1 MTSAG
6 PLTAGTPAYSKYQR
20 WLVALCAG
28 SGLALGAMD
37 TGVNVALP
45 AITADFGTDMQTIQ
59 WIIVSHV
66 AARAGL
72 SVAAGSSGD
81 LFGLKRVFLVGAALN
96 TIALLAVGLTP
107 DLYAIFG
114 IRVLQG
120 IGTGI
125 LLAASPAVAA
135 QAYPAHQRSGVMGV
149 AFSSQALGLLTATL
163 GAAVLVEFLG
173 WRWIFLARVPI
184 SAGVFLLGWLLLR
197 RDDRRPEGKSLDV
210 LGALALSGSL
220 VALVIGL
227 HVGGREGWAGP
238 LPIAMLALAPVL
250 LVLLW
255 HVERTASWPAMDM
268 ALLKIRAFVAPCLA
282 VLLGWTGIFVIW
294 FIFPFYISDI
304 LERGAPTLGAML
316 ATLAAAMSTAALAG
330 GWMSDRIPPRHVAA
344 AGLAVLA
351 AGLAWMAYLGADSS
365 VWMIAIRIGITG
377 FGLGLTMATVYTLTL
392 DGVPGMRTATAA
404 GALGVAESMGRVISV
419 AVFGSLF
426 AIRMVHH
433 ETGLGILS
441 SVGDVEIDAF
451 VTAFREVFL
460 MAAGLAAAGMVVLVA
475 MLTLKLPVGIQ
486 SRHPAPDDRLL

>member
-1 MTSAG
+1 MITGAVT
-6 PLTAGTPAYSKYQR
+6 LSKYRR

-45 AITADFGTDMQTIQ
+45 AITEDFGTDMQTIQ

-72 SVAAGSSGD
+72 SVSAGSSGD

-114 IRVLQG
+114 LRVLQG

-135 QAYPAHQRSGVMGV
+135 QVYPPHQRGGVMGI
-149 AFSSQALGLLTATL
+149 AFSSQALGLLAATL

-184 SAGVFLLGWLLLR
+184 SAGVFLLGWVLLQ
-197 RDDRRPEGKSLDV
+197 RDNRLPQGKSLDV
-210 LGALALSGSL
+210 MGALALSGSL

-227 HVGGREGWAGP
+227 HVGGREGWGNL
-238 LPIAMLALAPVL
+238 LPITMLVLAPAL

-268 ALLKIRAFVAPCLA
+268 ALLKIRAFVAPCAA
-282 VLLGWTGIFVIW
+282 VMLGWTGVFVIW
-294 FIFPFYISDI
+294 FIFPFYITDI
-304 LERGAPTLGAML
+304 LDRGAPTLGVML
-316 ATLAAAMSTAALAG
+316 GTLAAGMSTAALMG
-330 GWMSDRIPPRHVAA
+330 GWAADRVQPRHVATTGLGVLA
-344 AGLAVLA
+344 VGLAS
-351 AGLAWMAYLGADSS
+351 MAFLNQHSEIWVVA
-365 VWMIAIRIGITG
+365 VRILVTG
-377 FGLGLTMATVYTLTL
+377 FGLGLTMATIYALTL
-392 DGVPGMRTATAA
+392 DGVPGARAATAS

-426 AIRMVHH
+426 AIRMGHH
-433 ETGLGILS
+433 ELGLGILPG
-441 SVGDVEIDAF
+441 VDELDPEAF
-451 VTAFREVFL
+451 VAASREVFL
-460 MAAGLAAAGMVVLVA
+460 IAAGLAAAGMVVLA
-475 MLTLKLPVGIQ
+475 GMLTIGRQDAVRRVRKG
-486 SRHPAPDDRLL
+486 RR

>member
-1 MTSAG
+1 MTA
-6 PLTAGTPAYSKYQR
+6 AVEVYSRYRR

-45 AITADFGTDMQTIQ
+45 AITSDFGTDMQTIQ

-96 TIALLAVGLTP
+96 TVALLAVGLTP

-114 IRVLQG
+114 LRVLQG

-135 QAYPAHQRSGVMGV
+135 QAFEPHKRGGVMGI
-149 AFSSQALGLLTATL
+149 AFSSQALGLLAATL
-163 GAAVLVEFLG
+163 GAAVLVDALG

-184 SAGVFLLGWLLLR
+184 SAGVFLLGMLLLQ
-197 RDDRRPEGKSLDV
+197 RDDKHPEGRSLDV

-220 VALVIGL
+220 VTLVIGL
-227 HVGGREGWAGP
+227 HVGGRSGWAEP
-238 LPIAMLALAPVL
+238 LPVAMLVLAPAL
-250 LVLLW
+250 LVFLW

-268 ALLKIRAFVAPCLA
+268 ALLKIRAFVGPCLG
-282 VLLGWTGIFVIW
+282 VMLGWTGVFVIW

-304 LERGAPTLGAML
+304 LGRGAGSLGLML
-316 ATLAAAMSTAALAG
+316 GTLAAAMSAAALIG
-330 GWMSDRIPPRHVAA
+330 GWVADRIAPRHVAA
-344 AGLAVLA
+344 TGLMVLAV
-351 AGLAWMAYLGADSS
+351 GLAWMAFLGKDAQI
-365 VWMIAIRIGITG
+365 WMVAVRIMVTG

-392 DGVPGMRTATAA
+392 DGVPGARAATAS

-426 AIRMVHH
+426 AIRMGHH
-433 ETGLGILS
+433 ELGLGLLIEGEE
-441 SVGDVEIDAF
+441 VNPEAF
-451 VTAFREVFL
+451 VAAFREVFL
-460 MAAGLAAAGMVVLVA
+460 MAAGLAAAGMVALVG
-475 MLTLKLPVGIQ
+475 MLTLGRQ
-486 SRHPAPDDRLL
+486 RDDTAAEAGQP

>member
-1 MTSAG
+1 MTTSEET
-6 PLTAGTPAYSKYQR
+6 LTRYRR

-45 AITADFGTDMQTIQ
+45 AITSDFGTDMQTIQ

-114 IRVLQG
+114 LRVIQG

-135 QAYPAHQRSGVMGV
+135 QAFPPHRRGGVMGI
-149 AFSSQALGLLTATL
+149 AFSSQALGLLAATL
-163 GAAVLVEFLG
+163 GAAVLVEALG

-184 SAGVFLLGWLLLR
+184 SASVFLLGLLLLQ
-197 RDDRRPEGKSLDV
+197 RDASHAGDRSLDI

-227 HVGGREGWAGP
+227 HVGGRSGWGEP
-238 LPIAMLALAPVL
+238 LPIVMLALAPLL

-268 ALLKIRAFVAPCLA
+268 ALLKIRAFVAPCLG
-282 VLLGWTGIFVIW
+282 VLLGWTGVFVIW

-304 LERGAPTLGAML
+304 LGRGAGSLGVML
-316 ATLAAAMSTAALAG
+316 GTLAAAMSAAALIG
-330 GWMSDRIPPRHVAA
+330 GWAADRIAPRHVAA
-344 AGLAVLA
+344 TGLAVLA
-351 AGLAWMAYLGADSS
+351 IGLAWMAYLGENAAM
-365 VWMIAIRIGITG
+365 WMVAIRIMVTG
-377 FGLGLTMATVYTLTL
+377 FGLGLTMSTVYTLTL
-392 DGVPGMRTATAA
+392 DGVPGARAATAS

-426 AIRMVHH
+426 AIRMGQH
-433 ETGLGILS
+433 ELGLGVLP
-441 SVGDVEIDAF
+441 GQEQLNPEAF
-451 VTAFREVFL
+451 VEAFREVFL
-460 MAAGLAAAGMVVLVA
+460 MAAGLAAAGMVALVGLLA
-475 MLTLKLPVGIQ
+475 LGNRQ
-486 SRHPAPDDRLL
+486 DDRQAEGKPLL

>member
-1 MTSAG
+1 
-6 PLTAGTPAYSKYQR
+6 
-20 WLVALCAG
+20 
-28 SGLALGAMD
+28 MD

-45 AITADFGTDMQTIQ
+45 AITSDFGTDMQTIQ

-96 TIALLAVGLTP
+96 TVALLAVGLTP

-114 IRVLQG
+114 LRVLQG

-135 QAYPAHQRSGVMGV
+135 QAFEPHKRGGVMGI
-149 AFSSQALGLLTATL
+149 AFSSQALGLLAATL
-163 GAAVLVEFLG
+163 GAAVLVDALG

-184 SAGVFLLGWLLLR
+184 SAGVFLLGMLLLQ
-197 RDDRRPEGKSLDV
+197 RDDKHPDGRSLDV

-220 VALVIGL
+220 VTLVIGL
-227 HVGGREGWAGP
+227 HVGGRSGWAEP
-238 LPIAMLALAPVL
+238 LPVAMLVLAPAL
-250 LVLLW
+250 LVFLW

-268 ALLKIRAFVAPCLA
+268 ALLKIRAFVGPCLG
-282 VLLGWTGIFVIW
+282 VMLGWTGVFVIW

-304 LERGAPTLGAML
+304 LGRGAGSLGLML
-316 ATLAAAMSTAALAG
+316 GTLAAAMSAAALIG
-330 GWMSDRIPPRHVAA
+330 GWVADRIAPRHVAA
-344 AGLAVLA
+344 TGLMVLAV
-351 AGLAWMAYLGADSS
+351 GLAWMAFLGKDAQI
-365 VWMIAIRIGITG
+365 WMVAVRIMVTG

-392 DGVPGMRTATAA
+392 DGVPGARAATAS

-426 AIRMVHH
+426 AIRMGHH
-433 ETGLGILS
+433 ELGLGTFLE
-441 SVGDVEIDAF
+441 GVEVNPEAF
-451 VTAFREVFL
+451 VAAFREVFL
-460 MAAGLAAAGMVVLVA
+460 MAAGLAAAGMVALVG
-475 MLTLKLPVGIQ
+475 MLTLG
-486 SRHPAPDDRLL
+486 RRRDDTAAEAGQP

>member
-1 MTSAG
+1 MTA
-6 PLTAGTPAYSKYQR
+6 LAETYSRYRR

-72 SVAAGSSGD
+72 SVGAGSSGD
-81 LFGLKRVFLVGAALN
+81 LLGLKRVFLVGAACN
-96 TIALLAVGLTP
+96 TVALLAVGLTP

-114 IRVLQG
+114 LRVLQG

-135 QAYPAHQRSGVMGV
+135 QAFPPHQRGGVMGI
-149 AFSSQALGLLTATL
+149 AFSSQALGLLAATL
-163 GAAVLVEFLG
+163 GAAVLVETLG

-184 SAGVFLLGWLLLR
+184 SAGVFFLGMMLLQKDTQR
-197 RDDRRPEGKSLDV
+197 ANGKSLDI

-227 HVGGREGWAGP
+227 HVGGRSGWSEP
-238 LPIAMLALAPVL
+238 LPIVMLVLAPVL
-250 LVLLW
+250 LVVLW

-268 ALLKIRAFVAPCLA
+268 NLLKIRAFVAPCVS
-282 VLLGWTGIFVIW
+282 VLLGWTGVFVIW

-304 LERGAPTLGAML
+304 LQRGAPALGTML
-316 ATLAAAMSTAALAG
+316 AVMAAGMSTAALVG
-330 GWMSDRIPPRHVAA
+330 GWLADRTHPRHVGTV
-344 AGLAVLA
+344 GLGLLA
-351 AGLAWMAYLGADSS
+351 CGLAWMAYLGEDAEI
-365 VWMIAIRIGITG
+365 WMVALRILVTG
-377 FGLGLTMATVYTLTL
+377 FGLGFTMATVYTLTL
-392 DGVPGMRTATAA
+392 NGVPGARAATAS

-426 AIRMVHH
+426 AIRMGHH
-433 ETGLGILS
+433 ETGLPFVPGAEQ
-441 SVGDVEIDAF
+441 VDAQAF
-451 VTAFREVFL
+451 VAAYREVFL
-460 MAAGLAAAGMVVLVA
+460 MAAGLAAAGMVVLVG
-475 MLTLKLPVGIQ
+475 MLTLGRG
-486 SRHPAPDDRLL
+486 SDDRAAQP